1 MRTTSDSSVQQST
14 TETVDA
20 STQSEIEQ
28 LFKDTADELH
38 TQEKEYLKE
47 QVRKQ
52 KISETAYNEHPLILA
67 NAFVEQQKP
76 YSEAILALEKNHLML
91 AQAIVALQKMHL
103 LPFKSRHNIIIP
115 PGGIFTSARP
125 SVIYHE
131 WTPEELVTVIASN
144 DDTEL
149 ALNVL
154 ITLTSDLSHSLSKDE
169 FKMAVATATVDD
181 LQKGVLNK
189 EFIKQ
194 LWQQEPIVNMNSDIR
209 IEQPESES
217 VANSKESTQIPN
229 GRALNTTLAAS
240 TGLIAG
246 VTLGI
251 SLVLTGVFAPF
262 GAGILGI
269 MALAS
274 IIGLGTGLISGVL
287 GFNLTTVTQP
297 TAGHDLAKQ
306 DNIPTQEPDSLVT
319 MAHGLGAAVSST
331 TSEIPSDQINPVNPT
346 DAAAKN
352 SEPNQDEMTPPAPT
366 PGMR

>member
-1 MRTTSDSSVQQST
+1 M
-14 TETVDA
+14 
-20 STQSEIEQ
+20 
-28 LFKDTADELH
+28 
-38 TQEKEYLKE
+38 
-47 QVRKQ
+47 
-52 KISETAYNEHPLILA
+52 
-67 NAFVEQQKP
+67 
-76 YSEAILALEKNHLML
+76 
-91 AQAIVALQKMHL
+91 
-103 LPFKSRHNIIIP
+103 
-115 PGGIFTSARP
+115 
-125 SVIYHE
+125 
-131 WTPEELVTVIASN
+131 VTVIASN